1 MLRSKKLPHSFWAEA
16 VTTAVYVLNR
26 CPTKKLDGK
35 VPEEAWFGV
44 KPSVRHFRIFGSL
57 CYRHIPDQKRKK
69 LDDKSEAM
77 IFVGYNSTGSYKL
90 YNPKKS
96 EVVFSRDVHFD
107 ETQAWNWEKSQERLT
122 FVSSLQFEWE
132 DENTTENVCDII
144 NGTEEFQIDEARPQR
159 QRNLPARLRDFE
171 VYPDNAISKDGDL
184 VQHMALLA
192 DTEPVSFEE
201 AITSN
206 VWRDAMLEEIKSIEK
221 NNTWELVSLPAE
233 KTPIAV
239 KWIFK
244 IKLKPDGTI
253 GKHLLLRTSCRRND
267 WITQRSLP
275 QWLDLK
281 QSDY

>member
-1 MLRSKKLPHSFWAEA
+1 
-16 VTTAVYVLNR
+16 
-26 CPTKKLDGK
+26 
-35 VPEEAWFGV
+35 
-44 KPSVRHFRIFGSL
+44 
-57 CYRHIPDQKRKK
+57 
-69 LDDKSEAM
+69 
-77 IFVGYNSTGSYKL
+77 
-90 YNPKKS
+90 
-96 EVVFSRDVHFD
+96 
-107 ETQAWNWEKSQERLT
+107 
-122 FVSSLQFEWE
+122 
-132 DENTTENVCDII
+132 
-144 NGTEEFQIDEARPQR
+144 
-159 QRNLPARLRDFE
+159 
-171 VYPDNAISKDGDL
+171 
-184 VQHMALLA
+184 MALLA

-201 AITSN
+201 AITSS
-206 VWRDAMLEEIKSIEK
+206 VWRDAMLAEIKSIEK